1 MKKTLLTVALGL
13 AAILSMPVAAQEIK
27 IRLAHSL
34 STTEPTHLAAEY
46 LAKNLA
52 ERSKGKISLQ
62 VFPNQQLG
70 SEKDVN
76 EMMRQGANL
85 MTVTDA
91 GYLSDFVPDMGVLA
105 GPYLFRTPDD
115 QSKLIKSDWFKSI
128 EQKLE
133 KSGIKLVV
141 KNGYFGQRHII
152 ADKPIRKPED
162 IAGMTIRVPP
172 NTVFVETFKAMGA
185 RPTTVQWSE
194 VYSALQQN
202 VVAGAEAPLG
212 SLWGSKL
219 HETRKV
225 ISMTKHFTAFNYWVI
240 NLDYFKRLPADV
252 QKMLLEEGEKAG
264 AYMTKL
270 TIEKQKGYM
279 DEFKKAGVTFVE
291 DVDIPAFQ
299 KATASVYSAFPK
311 WTPGL
316 HDTVTK
322 IIND

>member
-1 MKKTLLTVALGL
+1 MKLPIG
-13 AAILSMPVAAQEIK
+13 AILALSAAMAMPVAAQEIT
-27 IRLAHSL
+27 IRVAHSL
-34 STTEPTHLAAEY
+34 STSEPTHLAAEY
-46 LAKNLA
+46 FAKNLA
-52 ERSKGKISLQ
+52 ERSKGRVVLQ
-62 VFPNQQLG
+62 IFPNQQLG

-85 MTVTDA
+85 MTITDA
-91 GYLSDFVPDMGVLA
+91 GYLSDFVPDIGVLA
-105 GPYLFRTPDD
+105 GPYLYRSPDD
-115 QSKLIKSDWFKSI
+115 QTRLIKSDWFKGI
-128 EQKLE
+128 EQQLE
-133 KSGIKLVV
+133 KSNIQLIV
-141 KNGYFGQRHII
+141 KNGFFGQREII
-152 ADKPIRKPED
+152 ADRPIRKPAD

-185 RPTTVQWSE
+185 RPATVQWSE

-219 HETRKV
+219 YETRKV
-225 ISMTKHFTAFNYWVI
+225 ISMTNHFTAFNYWVI
-240 NLDYFKRLPADV
+240 NTGYFKRLPPDV

-270 TIEKQKGYM
+270 TIEKQDGYK
-279 DEFKKAGVTFVE
+279 DQLRKAGVTIVE

-299 KATASVYSAFPK
+299 KVTASVYNAFPK

-316 HDTVTK
+316 HETVVK
-322 IIND
+322 IINSK

>member
-1 MKKTLLTVALGL
+1 MKLRIGATLAL
-13 AAILSMPVAAQEIK
+13 AAAMAMPVAAQEIT

-34 STTEPTHLAAEY
+34 STSEPTHLAAEY

-52 ERSKGKISLQ
+52 ERSKGRVKLEI
-62 VFPNQQLG
+62 FPNQQLG

-85 MTVTDA
+85 MTITDA
-91 GYLSDFVPDMGVLA
+91 GYLSDFVPDIGVLA
-105 GPYLFRTPDD
+105 GPYLYRTPED
-115 QSKLIKSDWFKSI
+115 QTRIIKSDWFKSI
-128 EQKLE
+128 EQQLE
-133 KSGIKLVV
+133 KSNIQLIV
-141 KNGYFGQRHII
+141 KNGFFGQREII
-152 ADKPIRKPED
+152 ADKAIRKPED

-185 RPTTVQWSE
+185 RPATVQWSE

-219 HETRKV
+219 YETRKI
-225 ISMTKHFTAFNYWVI
+225 ISMTGHFTAFNYFII
-240 NLDYFKRLPADV
+240 NTGYFKRLPADV

-270 TIEKQKGYM
+270 TIEKQNGYM
-279 DEFKKAGVTFVE
+279 DQFKKAGVTFVE

-299 KATASVYSAFPK
+299 KATASVYKAFPK
-311 WTPGL
+311 WSPGL
-316 HDTVTK
+316 HETVAK
-322 IIND
+322 IINGK